1 MKHLFKSLICFL
13 IALSCIVTVNIWG
26 DPANLM
32 QNEAFYDRMLG
43 IMMQGNNIEHVAD
56 FRDRVFQQ
64 RAAKVI
70 EKPETIIFGSSRVQ
84 QIGTDICGTT
94 TWNAGVSGATTQDV
108 CGLYQVFSDNGKIGN
123 RVIVGID
130 LWTFDGT
137 YYDARSSIYLSKPL
151 AKFMTEKV
159 GIQTKASSGLSR
171 IWSDINE
178 LTSLSYFQS
187 SVNFLKTYNG
197 QGRMRDLITSKD
209 TSSYYGML
217 NFDGS
222 YTYPNNY
229 IYVNQN
235 VVEGRVG
242 AATATVVDPIVYW
255 KGIDPTLQQMF
266 ETLCNDIVSN
276 GSELVLL
283 ISPIHPIAYYEI
295 QKGGGEVHL
304 QEVESYLHSYAD
316 SIGAVVLGSF
326 DPWANYCDYSD
337 FMDALHV
344 TPMTTERLWKD
355 ALTSQQG

>member
-1 MKHLFKSLICFL
+1 MKHLLKSLTCFL
-13 IALSCIVTVNIWG
+13 IALGCIVSVNIWG

-43 IMMQGNNIEHVAD
+43 VMKQGYNIEHVAD

-64 RAAKVI
+64 RAAKAI
-70 EKPETIIFGSSRVQ
+70 DKPETIIFGSSRVQ
-84 QIGTDICGTT
+84 QIDTAICGTT

-108 CGLYQVFSDNGKIGN
+108 CGLYQVFRENGKIGD
-123 RVIVGID
+123 RVILGID

-151 AKFMTEKV
+151 ARFMSEVV
-159 GIQTKASSGLSR
+159 GVPTKAGSNYNR
-171 IWSDINE
+171 IWSDFNE

-187 SVNFLKTYNG
+187 SINYLMTYNG
-197 QGRMRDLITSKD
+197 QGRMRDLITS
-209 TSSYYGML
+209 TESISYYGML
-217 NFDGS
+217 KYDGS

-235 VVEGRVG
+235 VVEERVG
-242 AATATVVDPIVYW
+242 AATATVVDPMVYW
-255 KGIDPTLQQMF
+255 KGIDPDLKQMF
-266 ETLCNDIVSN
+266 ESLCNDIVSN
-276 GSELVLL
+276 GSELFLI

-295 QKGGGEVHL
+295 QKQGGEASL
-304 QEVESYLHSYAD
+304 QEIESYLHAYAD
-316 SIGAVVLGSF
+316 SIGATVLGSF

-344 TPMTTERLWKD
+344 TPMTTERLWKE
-355 ALTSQQG
+355 ALS